1 MAGRDYKLNKS
12 EFTRMRRQEQMYQQ
26 FLPILKLKKEQ
37 LQMEHL
43 RLKRELERDREQ
55 FREAR
60 KTVDPIAPLL
70 AERLP
75 VDLAAMSQARD
86 IVTRQKIIAGV
97 HVPVLEEIKF
107 PEVGA
112 PKFGMPPW
120 VSRAL
125 PRLRALVEA
134 RIRLIIRE
142 EQYKRVGY
150 ELRKAT
156 QKVNLFEKVMIP
168 EIKEAIRRISIALG
182 DQEVA
187 AVCRG
192 KIAKSKKLQDA
203 AGGHT

>member
-12 EFTRMRRQEQMYQQ
+12 EFTRMRRQQQMYQQ

-43 RLKRELERDREQ
+43 RLKREVERDRGLFEQ
-55 FREAR
+55 AR
-60 KTVDPIAPLL
+60 KAVNHIVPLL

-75 VDLAAMSQARD
+75 LDFTAMSRAKD
-86 IVTRQKIIAGV
+86 IVIREKIIAGV
-97 HVPVLEEIKF
+97 HVPVLEEVVF
-107 PEVGA
+107 PEIDA

-120 VSRAL
+120 VSRSL

-134 RIRLIIRE
+134 RIRVSIRE

-168 EIKEAIRRISIALG
+168 EIREAIRRIRIALG

-192 KIAKSKKLQDA
+192 KIAKSKKLQSA
-203 AGGHT
+203 AGGSP